1 MDLKNKV
8 AVITGAS
15 SGIGESLA
23 FEFSRRGASVVLAA
37 RNTERINAHEAKIN
51 AAGGRALSVTTDVSR
66 RFQVETLANRAVS
79 HFGRIDVWVNNA
91 GISPAKGTILQ
102 NSEDDIRATFETN
115 LMGNIY
121 GVWAAAPHMEKNGG
135 GQIVFVSS
143 IVSKRGIPLNSAY
156 CASKFAVQGLTES
169 IRPELARKKIRVI
182 TICPSG
188 VDTGFYRNNG
198 KSLKREYHLHTP
210 ELIAR
215 RIACA
220 CEREQREVLLTLDAW
235 FLNALSICF
244 PSLMDRVLAKVKG
257 V

>member
-8 AVITGAS
+8 VVITGAS

-23 FEFSRRGASVVLAA
+23 FEFVRRGAHVVLAA

-51 AAGGRALSVTTDVSR
+51 AAGGRALAVTTDVTR

-91 GISPAKGTILQ
+91 GISPAKGPLLENT
-102 NSEDDIRATFETN
+102 EEDIRATLETN
-115 LMGNIY
+115 LMGGIY

-135 GQIVFVSS
+135 GQIIFVSS
-143 IVSKRGIPLNSAY
+143 IIGKRGIPFSAAY

-169 IRPELARKKIRVI
+169 IRLELAKKKIRI
-182 TICPSG
+182 LTACPSG
-188 VDTGFYRNNG
+188 VDTAFYVNNG
-198 KSLKREYHLHTP
+198 KSTRREYHLHSP

-215 RIACA
+215 RIVRA
-220 CEREQREVLLTLDAW
+220 CERGKREVLLTFDAW
-235 FLNALSICF
+235 LLNALNVWV
-244 PSLMDRVLAKVKG
+244 PSLLDRAVARVKG
-257 V
+257 A